1 VNKYYFNC
9 REGDQITRDRVGM
22 YLPDLDAARA
32 EAVSV
37 LQDLI
42 LVAENSDEPPQDCE
56 IQITDA
62 GGQTVLSLPFQSKSA
77 LH

>member
-1 VNKYYFNC
+1 
-9 REGDQITRDRVGM
+9 M

-37 LQDLI
+37 LRDLVF
-42 LVAENSDEPPQDCE
+42 VAQHTEEAPQDCE

-62 GGQTVLSLPFQSKSA
+62 GGETVLSLPFEDPGTV
-77 LH
+77 H